1 MAQGLLFGHGRAAGH
16 AGHDQALG
24 GAGHGEAASGSG
36 SGGAGGRDAGHHLP
50 GDAVPVQQGQLF
62 AQGAVDGRVTGVQ
75 MHHGLTGAGELEH
88 EGMAFFQIQRGGV
101 DDAGPGRCQIQQGGR
116 DHGTGVEQQ
125 GRLFDEAFPL
135 EGEQFRVTGTRAD
148 ETDHAWLLFHS
159 LLQ

>member
-1 MAQGLLFGHGRAAGH
+1 MQ
-16 AGHDQALG
+16 
-24 GAGHGEAASGSG
+24 
-36 SGGAGGRDAGHHLP
+36 
-50 GDAVPVQQGQLF
+50 V
-62 AQGAVDGRVTGVQ
+62 
-75 MHHGLTGAGELEH
+75 HHGLTGAGELEH
-88 EGMAFFQIQRGGV
+88 KGMAFFQIQRSGV

-125 GRLFDEAFPL
+125 GRLFDEALPL

>member
-1 MAQGLLFGHGRAAGH
+1 M
-16 AGHDQALG
+16 
-24 GAGHGEAASGSG
+24 
-36 SGGAGGRDAGHHLP
+36 
-50 GDAVPVQQGQLF
+50 F

-116 DHGTGVEQQ
+116 YHGTGVEQQ